1 MLIQI
6 YGWSLSTTGQG
17 AQTQEELAQAL
28 REMRDVL
35 LKESDWTQMPDC
47 PLSEEIKNDW
57 RIWRQAMRDITST
70 VSYPLENTIQLPVT
84 PESGRPISWNNWDL
98 NSVNSVA
105 EIVIDEIPYETI
117 SGAITAQPAAVD
129 GE

>member
-6 YGWSLSTTGQG
+6 FGWSLSTTGLG

-57 RIWRQAMRDITST
+57 RIWRQEMRDITST
-70 VSYPLENTIQLPVT
+70 VSYPLENTSQLPAT
-84 PESGRPISWNNWDL
+84 PESGRPLSWNNWDL
-98 NSVNSVA
+98 S
-105 EIVIDEIPYETI
+105 
-117 SGAITAQPAAVD
+117 SGADAWGIKPEPVATD

>member
-6 YGWSLSTTGQG
+6 YGWPISTTGES

-57 RIWRQAMRDITST
+57 RIWRQSMRDITST
-70 VSYPLENTIQLPVT
+70 VSYPLENTIQLPLT
-84 PESGRPISWNNWDL
+84 PLTGRPASWDNWDL
-98 NSVNSVA
+98 TNGITPWGVRSDN
-105 EIVIDEIPYETI
+105 IP
-117 SGAITAQPAAVD
+117 SD
-129 GE
+129 GEQ

>member
-6 YGWSLSTTGQG
+6 YGWTLSTTGTY

-57 RIWRQAMRDITST
+57 RVWRQEMRDITST
-70 VSYPLENTIQLPVT
+70 VSRPLENTLQLPLPPRT
-84 PESGRPISWNNWDL
+84 GYPASWDNWDL
-98 NSVNSVA
+98 TNGSSPWGVRTDN
-105 EIVIDEIPYETI
+105 IP
-117 SGAITAQPAAVD
+117 SD

>member
-6 YGWSLSTTGQG
+6 FGWTLSTTGLG

-57 RIWRQAMRDITST
+57 RIWRQEMRDITST

-84 PESGRPISWNNWDL
+84 PESGRPLSWSNWDL
-98 NSVNSVA
+98 NSATDLWTVKPDPV
-105 EIVIDEIPYETI
+105 VT
-117 SGAITAQPAAVD
+117 D

>member
-6 YGWSLSTTGQG
+6 YCWALNTTNEQ
-17 AQTQEELAQAL
+17 AKTQEQLVQAL

-57 RIWRQAMRDITST
+57 RIWRQEMRDITST
-70 VSYPLENTIQLPVT
+70 VSYPLENTVQLPIP
-84 PESGRPISWNNWDL
+84 PETGRPLSWNNWDL
-98 NSVNSVA
+98 LN
-105 EIVIDEIPYETI
+105 
-117 SGAITAQPAAVD
+117 GAIPWSDIPEITETTEEP
-129 GE
+129 

>member
-1 MLIQI
+1 MLIQL
-6 YGWSLSTTGQG
+6 YGYPLCSTGEP
-17 AQTQEELAQAL
+17 AITQEELLQGL

-57 RIWRQAMRDITST
+57 RIWRQDMRDITSFI
-70 VSYPLENTIQLPVT
+70 PAILENTIELPIP
-84 PESGRPISWNNWDL
+84 PETGRPQSWDNWDL
-98 NSVNSVA
+98 NTGAAPWGVA
-105 EIVIDEIPYETI
+105 PDHEH
-117 SGAITAQPAAVD
+117 D

>member
-6 YGWSLSTTGQG
+6 YGWPLGTTDKS
-17 AQTQEELAQAL
+17 AITQEELVQAL

-47 PLSEEIKNDW
+47 PISEEIKNDW

-84 PESGRPISWNNWDL
+84 PEAGRPVSWNNWDL
-98 NSVNSVA
+98 NNNA
-105 EIVIDEIPYETI
+105 IPWTVVSNTPTTE
-117 SGAITAQPAAVD
+117 
-129 GE
+129 EE

>member
-6 YGWSLSTTGQG
+6 YGWPISTTGAS

-57 RIWRQAMRDITST
+57 RIWRQGMRDITST
-70 VSYPLENTIQLPVT
+70 VSYPLEYTVQLQSPPAT
-84 PESGRPISWNNWDL
+84 GRPASWDNWDL
-98 NSVNSVA
+98 SNGGIAWTIKS
-105 EIVIDEIPYETI
+105 EETP
-117 SGAITAQPAAVD
+117 SG
-129 GE
+129 GEQ

>member
-6 YGWSLSTTGQG
+6 YNWPLDTLGVAAT
-17 AQTQEELAQAL
+17 TQEELLSAL

-57 RIWRQAMRDITST
+57 RIWRQEMRDITSN
-70 VSYPLENTIQLPVT
+70 VSFPLEHTIQLPIPPVT
-84 PESGRPISWNNWDL
+84 SRPVSWDNWDL
-98 NSVNSVA
+98 NANAIPWVA
-105 EIVIDEIPYETI
+105 FHEHEETAGI
-117 SGAITAQPAAVD
+117 
-129 GE
+129 

>member
-6 YGWSLSTTGQG
+6 YGWTLSTTGLG

-57 RIWRQAMRDITST
+57 RIWRQEMRDITST

-84 PESGRPISWNNWDL
+84 PEAGRPLSWGNWDL
-98 NSVNSVA
+98 NSATDLWTVKPDPV
-105 EIVIDEIPYETI
+105 VT
-117 SGAITAQPAAVD
+117 D

>member
-1 MLIQI
+1 MLIQLL
-6 YGWSLSTTGQG
+6 GWTLSTTGTP

-70 VSYPLENTIQLPVT
+70 VSYPLENTIGLPVT
-84 PESGRPISWNNWDL
+84 PEAARPASWDNWDL
-98 NSVNSVA
+98 NSGSSPWAIRTDNIPA
-105 EIVIDEIPYETI
+105 DEE
-117 SGAITAQPAAVD
+117 
-129 GE
+129 E

>member
-1 MLIQI
+1 MLIAI
-6 YGWSLSTTGQG
+6 FGWALSTTGLG

-35 LKESDWTQMPDC
+35 LKESDWTQMSDC

-57 RIWRQAMRDITST
+57 RIWRQEMRDITST

-84 PESGRPISWNNWDL
+84 PETGRPPSWNNWDL
-98 NSVNSVA
+98 S
-105 EIVIDEIPYETI
+105 
-117 SGAITAQPAAVD
+117 SGADSWGIRSDTVATD

>member
-6 YGWSLSTTGQG
+6 YGWTLSTTGQG
-17 AQTQEELAQAL
+17 AQTQDDLAQAL

-57 RIWRQAMRDITST
+57 RIWRQEMRDITST

-84 PESGRPISWNNWDL
+84 PESGRPASWNNWDL
-98 NSVNSVA
+98 S
-105 EIVIDEIPYETI
+105 
-117 SGAITAQPAAVD
+117 SGADLWTIKPDPVATD

>member
-6 YGWSLSTTGQG
+6 FGWSLSTTGQP
-17 AQTQEELAQAL
+17 AHTQEELAQAL

-35 LKESDWTQMPDC
+35 LKESDWTQMLDC

-57 RIWRQAMRDITST
+57 RIWRQEMRDITST

-84 PESGRPISWNNWDL
+84 PEAGRPLSWSNWDL
-98 NSVNSVA
+98 G
-105 EIVIDEIPYETI
+105 
-117 SGAITAQPAAVD
+117 SGADSWIIKPDTVTAD

>member
-1 MLIQI
+1 MLIAI
-6 YGWSLSTTGQG
+6 FGWSLSTTGLG
-17 AQTQEELAQAL
+17 AQTQEELGQAL
-28 REMRDVL
+28 REMRDCL

-84 PESGRPISWNNWDL
+84 PEVGRPFSWNNWDL
-98 NSVNSVA
+98 SNGADAWGIKSDPVA
-105 EIVIDEIPYETI
+105 
-117 SGAITAQPAAVD
+117 AD